1 MGSKIG
7 LKTNFK
13 FMIENISARN
23 MWRDFLDAHLEN
35 VLKKVPKV
43 VRFVENGLNADQ
55 TAKLVTK
62 GRKRADSCSLL
73 GLQLRKEPL
82 PQVGDFLIVT
92 DWEGN
97 AKCIV
102 RITAVR
108 LRPFFN
114 ITEEY
119 ARSEGYD
126 DLKQWKDVQWEHYT
140 QELEPFGR
148 LPRESMIVVCQS
160 FEKVF

>member
-1 MGSKIG
+1 
-7 LKTNFK
+7 
-13 FMIENISARN
+13 MIENISARN
-23 MWRDFLDAHLEN
+23 MWGDFLDAHLEN
-35 VLKKVPKV
+35 VFKKVPKV

-55 TAKLVTK
+55 TAKLVMK
-62 GRKRADSCSLL
+62 GRKRASSSSLL
-73 GLQLRKEPL
+73 GLQLRGEPL
-82 PQVGDFLIVT
+82 PHVGDFWVIT
-92 DWEGN
+92 DWEDN

-102 RITAVR
+102 RITTVR

-119 ARSEGYD
+119 VRSEGYD
-126 DLKQWKDVQWEHYT
+126 SLQQWKDVHWEHYT
-140 QELEPFGR
+140 KELEPFGR